1 MAEEKKKSSGAKR
14 IAINQPFVEAAINRK
29 ASGKMTQHELADK
42 IGVDR
47 TTLYHVM
54 KGERVS
60 AETLVSLSLF
70 LNEPLESLAADPKDA
85 LKVMKKV
92 LTDDINRMEAQEIQ
106 ALWALFLPFRT
117 KKKTLREVLRESEA
131 LEQHPFKLMMYCP
144 RKRNSRSARDLG
156 DAYADCAVLPIFAPL
171 VGDVLGGRRYGTFD
185 LFRTRM
191 DDLACGS

>member
-14 IAINQPFVEAAINRK
+14 IAINQPFVDAAINRK

-131 LEQHPFKLMMYCP
+131 LEQHPFKLMMYLLTEEGDHLRNDIGQWIQKSDQREFFMNRQVAKEFYEKIEGLFGRE
-144 RKRNSRSARDLG
+144 RKRRSA
-156 DAYADCAVLPIFAPL
+156 
-171 VGDVLGGRRYGTFD
+171 
-185 LFRTRM
+185 
-191 DDLACGS
+191 

>member
-131 LEQHPFKLMMYCP
+131 LEQHPFKLMKYLLTEEGDHLRNDIGQWIQKSDQREFFMNRQVAKEFYEKIEGLFGRE
-144 RKRNSRSARDLG
+144 RKRRSA
-156 DAYADCAVLPIFAPL
+156 
-171 VGDVLGGRRYGTFD
+171 
-185 LFRTRM
+185 
-191 DDLACGS
+191 

>member
-1 MAEEKKKSSGAKR
+1 MAEEKKKSSGAKS

-131 LEQHPFKLMMYCP
+131 LEQHPFKLMMYLLTEEGDHLRNDIGQWIQKSDQREFFMNRQVAKEFYEKIEGLFGRE
-144 RKRNSRSARDLG
+144 RKRRSA
-156 DAYADCAVLPIFAPL
+156 
-171 VGDVLGGRRYGTFD
+171 
-185 LFRTRM
+185 
-191 DDLACGS
+191 

>member
-14 IAINQPFVEAAINRK
+14 IEINQPFVEAAINRK

-131 LEQHPFKLMMYCP
+131 LEQHPFKLMMYLLTEEGDHLRNDIGQWIQKSDQREFFMNRQVAKEFYEKIEGLFGRE
-144 RKRNSRSARDLG
+144 RKRRSA
-156 DAYADCAVLPIFAPL
+156 
-171 VGDVLGGRRYGTFD
+171 
-185 LFRTRM
+185 
-191 DDLACGS
+191 

>member
-131 LEQHPFKLMMYCP
+131 LEQHPFKLMMYLLTEEGDHLRNDIGQWIQKSDQREFFVNRQVAKEFYEKIEGLFGRE
-144 RKRNSRSARDLG
+144 RKRRSA
-156 DAYADCAVLPIFAPL
+156 
-171 VGDVLGGRRYGTFD
+171 
-185 LFRTRM
+185 
-191 DDLACGS
+191 

>member
-117 KKKTLREVLRESEA
+117 KKKTLRAVLRESEA
-131 LEQHPFKLMMYCP
+131 LEQHPFKLMMYLLTEEGDHLRNDIGQWIQKSDQREFFMNRQVAKEFYEKIEGLFGRE
-144 RKRNSRSARDLG
+144 RKRRSA
-156 DAYADCAVLPIFAPL
+156 
-171 VGDVLGGRRYGTFD
+171 
-185 LFRTRM
+185 
-191 DDLACGS
+191 

>member
-131 LEQHPFKLMMYCP
+131 LEQHPFKLMMYLWTEEGDHLRNDIGQWIQKSDQREFFMNRQVAKEFYEKIEGLFGRE
-144 RKRNSRSARDLG
+144 RKRRSA
-156 DAYADCAVLPIFAPL
+156 
-171 VGDVLGGRRYGTFD
+171 
-185 LFRTRM
+185 
-191 DDLACGS
+191 

>member
-117 KKKTLREVLRESEA
+117 KKETLREVLRESEA
-131 LEQHPFKLMMYCP
+131 LEQHPFKLMMYLLTEEGDHLRNDIGQWIQKSDQREFFMNRQVAKEFYEKIEGLFGRE
-144 RKRNSRSARDLG
+144 RKRRSA
-156 DAYADCAVLPIFAPL
+156 
-171 VGDVLGGRRYGTFD
+171 
-185 LFRTRM
+185 
-191 DDLACGS
+191 

>member
-131 LEQHPFKLMMYCP
+131 LEQHPFKLMMYLLTEEGDHLRNDIGQWIQKSDQREFFMNRQVAKEFYEKIEGLFGRE
-144 RKRNSRSARDLG
+144 RKRRSA
-156 DAYADCAVLPIFAPL
+156 
-171 VGDVLGGRRYGTFD
+171 
-185 LFRTRM
+185 
-191 DDLACGS
+191 

>member
-1 MAEEKKKSSGAKR
+1 MAEEKKKSSGTKR

-131 LEQHPFKLMMYCP
+131 LEQHPFKLMMYLLTEEGDHLRNDIGQWIQKSDQREFFMNRQVAKEFYEKIEGLFGRE
-144 RKRNSRSARDLG
+144 RKRRSA
-156 DAYADCAVLPIFAPL
+156 
-171 VGDVLGGRRYGTFD
+171 
-185 LFRTRM
+185 
-191 DDLACGS
+191 

>member
-131 LEQHPFKLMMYCP
+131 LEQHPFKLMMYLLTEEGGSSQ
-144 RKRNSRSARDLG
+144 KRHWSVDPKKRPERIFYEPASG
-156 DAYADCAVLPIFAPL
+156 KGVL
-171 VGDVLGGRRYGTFD
+171 
-185 LFRTRM
+185 
-191 DDLACGS
+191 

>member
-29 ASGKMTQHELADK
+29 ASGKMTQHELADR

-131 LEQHPFKLMMYCP
+131 LEQHPFKLMMYLLTEEGDHLRNDIGQWIQKSDQREFFMNRQVAKEFYEKIEGLFGRE
-144 RKRNSRSARDLG
+144 RKRRSA
-156 DAYADCAVLPIFAPL
+156 
-171 VGDVLGGRRYGTFD
+171 
-185 LFRTRM
+185 
-191 DDLACGS
+191 

>member
-131 LEQHPFKLMMYCP
+131 LEQHPFKLMMYLLTEEGDHLRNDIGQWIQKSDQREFFMNRQVEKEFYEKIEGLFGRE
-144 RKRNSRSARDLG
+144 RKRRSA
-156 DAYADCAVLPIFAPL
+156 
-171 VGDVLGGRRYGTFD
+171 
-185 LFRTRM
+185 
-191 DDLACGS
+191 

>member
-1 MAEEKKKSSGAKR
+1 MAEEKKRSSGAKR

-131 LEQHPFKLMMYCP
+131 LEQHPFKLMMYLLTEEGDHLRNDIGQWIQKSDQREFFMNRQVAKEFYEKIEGLFGRE
-144 RKRNSRSARDLG
+144 RKRRSA
-156 DAYADCAVLPIFAPL
+156 
-171 VGDVLGGRRYGTFD
+171 
-185 LFRTRM
+185 
-191 DDLACGS
+191 

>member
-85 LKVMKKV
+85 LKVVKKV

-131 LEQHPFKLMMYCP
+131 LEQHPFKLMMYLLTEEGDHLRNDIGQWIQKSDQREFFMNRQVAKEFYEKIEGLFGRE
-144 RKRNSRSARDLG
+144 RKRRSA
-156 DAYADCAVLPIFAPL
+156 
-171 VGDVLGGRRYGTFD
+171 
-185 LFRTRM
+185 
-191 DDLACGS
+191 

>member
-131 LEQHPFKLMMYCP
+131 LEQHPFKLMMYLLTEEGDHLRNDIGQWLQKSDQREFFMNRQVAKEFYEKIEGLFGRE
-144 RKRNSRSARDLG
+144 RKRRSA
-156 DAYADCAVLPIFAPL
+156 
-171 VGDVLGGRRYGTFD
+171 
-185 LFRTRM
+185 
-191 DDLACGS
+191 

>member
-1 MAEEKKKSSGAKR
+1 
-14 IAINQPFVEAAINRK
+14 
-29 ASGKMTQHELADK
+29 MTQHELADK

-131 LEQHPFKLMMYCP
+131 LEQHPFKLMMYLLTEEGDHLRNDIGQWIQKSDQREFFMNRQVAKEFYEKIEGLFGRE
-144 RKRNSRSARDLG
+144 RKRRSA
-156 DAYADCAVLPIFAPL
+156 
-171 VGDVLGGRRYGTFD
+171 
-185 LFRTRM
+185 
-191 DDLACGS
+191 

>member
-92 LTDDINRMEAQEIQ
+92 LADDINRMEAQEIQ

-131 LEQHPFKLMMYCP
+131 LEQHPFKLMMYLLTEEGDHLRNDIGQWIQKSDQREFFMNRQVAKEFYEKIEGLFGRE
-144 RKRNSRSARDLG
+144 RKRRSA
-156 DAYADCAVLPIFAPL
+156 
-171 VGDVLGGRRYGTFD
+171 
-185 LFRTRM
+185 
-191 DDLACGS
+191 

>member
-1 MAEEKKKSSGAKR
+1 MAEEKKKSSGAKW

-131 LEQHPFKLMMYCP
+131 LEQHPFKLMMYLLTEEGDHLRNDIGQWIQKSDQREFFMNRQVAKEFYEKIEGLFGRE
-144 RKRNSRSARDLG
+144 RKRRSA
-156 DAYADCAVLPIFAPL
+156 
-171 VGDVLGGRRYGTFD
+171 
-185 LFRTRM
+185 
-191 DDLACGS
+191 

>member
-70 LNEPLESLAADPKDA
+70 INEPLESLAADPKDA

-131 LEQHPFKLMMYCP
+131 LEQHPFKLMMYLLTEEGDHLRNDIGQWIQKSDQREFFMNRQVAKEFYEKIEGLFGRE
-144 RKRNSRSARDLG
+144 RKRRSA
-156 DAYADCAVLPIFAPL
+156 
-171 VGDVLGGRRYGTFD
+171 
-185 LFRTRM
+185 
-191 DDLACGS
+191 

>member
-92 LTDDINRMEAQEIQ
+92 LTDNINRMEAQEIQ

-131 LEQHPFKLMMYCP
+131 LEQHPFKLMMYLLTEEGDHLRNDIGQWLQKSDQREFFMNRQVAKEFYEKIEGLFGRE
-144 RKRNSRSARDLG
+144 RKRRSA
-156 DAYADCAVLPIFAPL
+156 
-171 VGDVLGGRRYGTFD
+171 
-185 LFRTRM
+185 
-191 DDLACGS
+191 